1 MPCTKSAWFLLAC
14 FASICWPPIQAQDTT
29 AKAPPHV
36 SGPTVTGTIVMPD
49 GSPSS
54 GATVFLLESNGRS
67 FRLPTHPL
75 RTETQSDGTFQ
86 FDNVPVGRHRLW
98 AETDQFTTL
107 AEKLRG
113 AIIHVEAEPP
123 SEPSDIELN
132 LHPGCG
138 YDVVVHD
145 AETEQPIPNARISFG
160 WTDIVREYAT
170 DDDGIAKPRNLA
182 MSDWY
187 FIAKADGYATKF
199 LKTSKQELGTI
210 LPLRFDLDRGGKL
223 VGILR
228 DGNDQPIADAKVSIT
243 ATSRGMEPG
252 YGSTVTNAA
261 GEFSFDGLPLDKT
274 FRLFASK
281 DGYLRANHECVVTS
295 AEGSTPAD
303 FVMLKRPYGGDVRVT
318 VLDENGEPLPEAKL
332 TNRGSSTADVLSGE
346 TNDEGVCLLQ
356 NLYTG
361 YAGCQVTVKAD
372 GYIAVQHDVEPGT
385 IESPAQLTVSL
396 QPGKT
401 LRGKVILPS
410 GAPAPKLT
418 VYYDGGENPFHG
430 LGGRVETDAEG
441 KFEIRGLESQTTL
454 TLSTPSK
461 YAPVRKLLVQ
471 VIDEELELPLQ
482 AAGVLIA
489 RAVDASTNAP
499 ITSFNVKLG
508 FCEDRRA
515 GDPRPGGISSSLTRQ
530 GENIQGTKKEFR
542 LNGQTPGTPYKL
554 IVSADGYET
563 KIVDRA
569 EVQSAEGA
577 ETLDVPLKRL
587 RAEDYHAV
595 AGQLLD
601 SEGNPIAGASVRLL
615 VGGAVPQPM
624 GNGRMQG
631 WRFYHWGLLRR
642 DDIENRDQCLQ
653 FFKATSDADG
663 RFEFTGVRKE
673 TPWLELFYFGTN
685 LMPQR
690 YSNLRDFSDLELT
703 DLVVQAEAPAS
714 LTIDLDLNDWP
725 TADSV
730 TLQAKDYINGQ
741 NAVDLAF
748 ESESKKLVDGPPIV
762 FSDLPSGTYSVLLQ
776 AKPVPLGNGGYRV
789 QSVHQ
794 QAITIESGRS
804 HDIELKR

>member
-1 MPCTKSAWFLLAC
+1 VWFLFAC
-14 FASICWPPIQAQDTT
+14 FASTCLSPAQAQDTT
-29 AKAPPHV
+29 AKDLPLV
-36 SGPTVTGTIVMPD
+36 SGPTVTGSIVMPD
-49 GSPSS
+49 GSPTS

-75 RTETQSDGTFQ
+75 RTKTQPDGTFQ

-98 AETDQFTTL
+98 AETAQFTTL
-107 AEKLRG
+107 VEKLRG
-113 AIIHVEAEPP
+113 TIIQVEAEPP
-123 SEPSDIELN
+123 SEPSEIELN

-138 YDVVVHD
+138 YDVAVHD
-145 AETEQPIPNARISFG
+145 AETGQPIPDARISFG
-160 WTDIVREYAT
+160 WTDIDREYVT
-170 DDDGIAKPRNLA
+170 DENGIAKPRNLA

-187 FIAKADGYATKF
+187 FIAQADGYATKF
-199 LKTSKQELGTI
+199 LKTSKQELGTV

-228 DGNDQPIADAKVSIT
+228 DGDEQPVADTKVSIS

-281 DGYLRANHECVVTS
+281 DGYLRANHECTVTS
-295 AEGSTPAD
+295 AEGSTQAD

-318 VLDENGEPLPEAKL
+318 VLDEDGEPLPAAKL
-332 TNRGSSTADVLSGE
+332 TNQGNSTADVLSGE
-346 TNDEGVCLLQ
+346 TDDDGVCLLQ
-356 NLYTG
+356 NLYTR
-361 YAGCQVTVKAD
+361 YTGCQVTVKAD
-372 GYIAVQHDVEPGT
+372 GYIAEQHDVEPGT

-396 QPGKT
+396 QRGKT

-418 VYYDGGENPFHG
+418 VYYDGGENPFNG
-430 LGGRVETDAEG
+430 LGGRVETDADG
-441 KFEIRGLESQTTL
+441 KFEIRGLEFQTTL

-461 YAPVRKLLVQ
+461 YAPVRNLLVQ
-471 VIDEELELPLQ
+471 VIDEEFELPLQ

-489 RAVDASTNAP
+489 RAVDAGTNAP
-499 ITSFNVKLG
+499 IASFNVKLG

-515 GDPRPGGISSSLTRQ
+515 GDPRPGGIPSSLTRQ

-542 LNGQTPGTPYKL
+542 LSGQTPGTPYKL

-563 KIVDRA
+563 KIVDRV
-569 EVQSAEGA
+569 EVQSAEVA
-577 ETLDVPLKRL
+577 KTLDVPLKRL
-587 RAEDYHAV
+587 RAEDYHSV

-601 SEGNPIAGASVRLL
+601 AEGNPIAGASVRLL

-653 FFKATSDADG
+653 VLKTTSDVDG

-685 LMPQR
+685 LMSQR

-714 LTIDLDLNDWP
+714 LTVDLDLDEWP
-725 TADSV
+725 EAASI
-730 TLQAKDYINGQ
+730 TLRATDYINGP
-741 NAVDLAF
+741 NAVNLAF
-748 ESESKKLVDGPPIV
+748 DSETQKLAEATPVV
-762 FSDLPSGTYSVLLQ
+762 FRNLPSGNYILQ
-776 AKPVPLGNGGYRV
+776 LQKKPVSAGNGLSRI

-794 QAITIESGRS
+794 QAITIEPGRA
-804 HDIELKR
+804 HELELTK